1 MEAPQTEKEG
11 AKKDENNGIYIVI
24 ENNQKQPK
32 DNYRVPIIKVLSS
45 LHLMVGAIS
54 FLIGAY
60 KLILKSGYQRN
71 EAPFHTYTEG
81 IFCGIV
87 FMLTGLIGFLS
98 LKKTTYC
105 KISAFLVLSIFSA
118 LFGFIMAVTTL
129 GLMHRAVY
137 KEFAPAIAAHYMLLA
152 AGLMELLLGVLSS
165 SFSCSACCGCCGAR
179 VSGGAGP
186 GAGDSSVVYI
196 PSGASTGEGDKPRV
210 VHLNMAEIQS
220 RPPGPERN
228 EGFNGVED
236 IQEDASKAGKYS
248 RFN

>member
-1 MEAPQTEKEG
+1 MEAPQAEKEG

-32 DNYRVPIIKVLSS
+32 DNYRIPIIKVLSS

-54 FLIGAY
+54 FLIGSY
-60 KLILKSGYQRN
+60 KLILKNGYQRN

-87 FMLTGLIGFLS
+87 FMVTGLIGFLS
-98 LKKTTYC
+98 LRKTTYC
-105 KISAFLVLSIFSA
+105 KISAFLVLSIFSSM
-118 LFGFIMAVTTL
+118 FGFIMAVTTL

-137 KEFAPAIAAHYMLLA
+137 KDFAPAIAAHYMLLA
-152 AGLMELLLGVLSS
+152 AGLMELLLGVLSA
-165 SFSCSACCGCCGAR
+165 SFSCSACCGCCGGVAR
-179 VSGGAGP
+179 P
-186 GAGDSSVVYI
+186 EAGDNSVVYI
-196 PSGASTGEGDKPRV
+196 PSGASAEGDKPRV

-220 RPPGPERN
+220 RPGSERN
-228 EGFNGVED
+228 EGFDGVED
-236 IQEDASKAGKYS
+236 SQEDASKAGKYT

>member
-1 MEAPQTEKEG
+1 MEAPQAEKEG

-32 DNYRVPIIKVLSS
+32 DNYRIPIIKVLSS

-54 FLIGAY
+54 FLIGSY
-60 KLILKSGYQRN
+60 KLILKNGYQRN

-87 FMLTGLIGFLS
+87 FMVTGLIGFLS
-98 LKKTTYC
+98 LRKTTYC
-105 KISAFLVLSIFSA
+105 KISAFLVLSIFSSM
-118 LFGFIMAVTTL
+118 FGFIMAVTTL

-137 KEFAPAIAAHYMLLA
+137 KDFAPAIAAHYMLLA
-152 AGLMELLLGVLSS
+152 AGLMELLLGVLSA
-165 SFSCSACCGCCGAR
+165 SFSCSACCGCCGGVAR
-179 VSGGAGP
+179 P
-186 GAGDSSVVYI
+186 EAGDNSVVYI
-196 PSGASTGEGDKPRV
+196 PSGASAEGDKPRV

-220 RPPGPERN
+220 RPGSERN
-228 EGFNGVED
+228 EGFDGVED
-236 IQEDASKAGKYS
+236 RQEDASKAGKYS

>member
-1 MEAPQTEKEG
+1 MEAPQAEKEG

-32 DNYRVPIIKVLSS
+32 DNYRIPIIKVLSS

-54 FLIGAY
+54 FLIGSY
-60 KLILKSGYQRN
+60 KLILKNGYQRN

-87 FMLTGLIGFLS
+87 FMVTGLIGFLS
-98 LKKTTYC
+98 LRKTTYC
-105 KISAFLVLSIFSA
+105 KISAFLVLSIFSCM
-118 LFGFIMAVTTL
+118 FGFIMAVTTL

-137 KEFAPAIAAHYMLLA
+137 KDFAPAIAAHYMLLA
-152 AGLMELLLGVLSS
+152 AGLMELLLGVLSA
-165 SFSCSACCGCCGAR
+165 SFSCSACCGCCGGVAR
-179 VSGGAGP
+179 P
-186 GAGDSSVVYI
+186 EAGDNSVVYI
-196 PSGASTGEGDKPRV
+196 PSGASTEGDKPRV

-220 RPPGPERN
+220 RPGSERN
-228 EGFNGVED
+228 EGFEGVED
-236 IQEDASKAGKYS
+236 SQEDASKAGKYS

>member
-1 MEAPQTEKEG
+1 MEAPQAEKEG

-32 DNYRVPIIKVLSS
+32 DNYRIPIIKVLSS

-54 FLIGAY
+54 FLIGSY
-60 KLILKSGYQRN
+60 KLILKNGYQRN

-87 FMLTGLIGFLS
+87 FMVTGLIGFLS
-98 LKKTTYC
+98 LRKTTYC
-105 KISAFLVLSIFSA
+105 KISAFLVLSIFSSM
-118 LFGFIMAVTTL
+118 FGFIMAVTTL

-137 KEFAPAIAAHYMLLA
+137 KDFAPAIAAHYMLLA
-152 AGLMELLLGVLSS
+152 AGLMELLLGVLSA
-165 SFSCSACCGCCGAR
+165 SFSCSACCGCCG
-179 VSGGAGP
+179 GGARP
-186 GAGDSSVVYI
+186 EAGDNSVVYI
-196 PSGASTGEGDKPRV
+196 PRGASAEGDKPRV

-220 RPPGPERN
+220 RPGSERN
-228 EGFNGVED
+228 EGFDGVED
-236 IQEDASKAGKYS
+236 SQEDASKAGKYS

>member
-1 MEAPQTEKEG
+1 MEAPQAEKEG

-32 DNYRVPIIKVLSS
+32 DNYRIPIIKVLSS

-54 FLIGAY
+54 FLIGSY
-60 KLILKSGYQRN
+60 KLILKNGYQRN

-87 FMLTGLIGFLS
+87 FMVTGLIGFLS
-98 LKKTTYC
+98 LRKTTYC
-105 KISAFLVLSIFSA
+105 KISAFLVLSIFSSM
-118 LFGFIMAVTTL
+118 FGFIMAVTTL

-137 KEFAPAIAAHYMLLA
+137 KDFAPAIAAHYMLLA
-152 AGLMELLLGVLSS
+152 AGMMELLLGVLSA
-165 SFSCSACCGCCGAR
+165 SFSCSACCGCCGGVAR
-179 VSGGAGP
+179 P
-186 GAGDSSVVYI
+186 EAGDNSVVYI
-196 PSGASTGEGDKPRV
+196 PSGASAEGDKPRV

-220 RPPGPERN
+220 RPGSERN
-228 EGFNGVED
+228 EGFDGVED
-236 IQEDASKAGKYS
+236 SQEDASKAGKYS

>member
-1 MEAPQTEKEG
+1 MEELQTEKEG
-11 AKKDENNGIYIVI
+11 AKKEENTGIYIVI

-32 DNYRVPIIKVLSS
+32 DNYKIPIIKVLSS
-45 LHLMVGAIS
+45 LHFIVGAIS

-87 FMLTGLIGFLS
+87 FMVTGTVGFLS
-98 LKKTTYC
+98 LRKTTYC
-105 KISAFLVLSIFSA
+105 KISAFLVLSILSS

-137 KEFAPAIAAHYMLLA
+137 KDFAPAIAAHYMLLA

-165 SFSCSACCGCCGAR
+165 SFSCSACCGCCGG
-179 VSGGAGP
+179 GGARTGS
-186 GAGDSSVVYI
+186 GAGDNSVVYI
-196 PSGASTGEGDKPRV
+196 PSGATAEGDKPRV
-210 VHLNMAEIQS
+210 VHLNMAEIQG
-220 RPPGPERN
+220 RPGSVRN
-228 EGFNGVED
+228 EGFDGGED
-236 IQEDASKAGKYS
+236 TQEDSSKAGKYS

>member
-1 MEAPQTEKEG
+1 MEAPQTEKEE

-32 DNYRVPIIKVLSS
+32 DNYRIPIIKVLSS

-54 FLIGAY
+54 FMIGAY
-60 KLILKSGYQRN
+60 KLILKDGYQRN
-71 EAPFHTYTEG
+71 EAPFHTYSEG

-87 FMLTGLIGFLS
+87 FMMTGMIGFLS

-137 KEFAPAIAAHYMLLA
+137 KQFAPAIAAHYMLLA

-165 SFSCSACCGCCGAR
+165 SFSCSACCGCCGGG
-179 VSGGAGP
+179 VGGARP
-186 GAGDSSVVYI
+186 GAGDNSVVYI
-196 PSGASTGEGDKPRV
+196 PSGASAEGDKPRV

-220 RPPGPERN
+220 RPGSERN
-228 EGFNGVED
+228 EGFDGVED
-236 IQEDASKAGKYS
+236 VQEDASKAGKYS